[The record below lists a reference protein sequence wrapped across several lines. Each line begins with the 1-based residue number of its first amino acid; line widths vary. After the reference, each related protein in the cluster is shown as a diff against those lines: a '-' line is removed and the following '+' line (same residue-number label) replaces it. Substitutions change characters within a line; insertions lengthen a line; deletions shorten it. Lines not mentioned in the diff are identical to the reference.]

1 MCEGIEKELKGIDLG
16 DKRLDRRSKSILES
30 LAANP
35 QASINSACE
44 GWGDTLAAYRF
55 FNNPAIE
62 PHQILQ
68 PHMEAT
74 EGRIREH
81 PVVLLLQDTTE
92 LDFSPH
98 PPNDAKCLNK
108 EDRFGL

>member
-1 MCEGIEKELKGIDLG
+1 
-16 DKRLDRRSKSILES
+16 
-30 LAANP
+30 
-35 QASINSACE
+35 
-44 GWGDTLAAYRF
+44 
-55 FNNPAIE
+55 
-62 PHQILQ
+62 
-68 PHMEAT
+68 MEAT